1 MNETQATFTDTEMP
15 TIIPDTGTDCPKSD
29 REITYLK
36 KKNIDKAIRKKLRKK
51 DVYETDM
58 HNIYNLIAVQTNEQ
72 LHENA
77 ASDTTFQTEKL
88 PTSKRKETLYSANDY
103 VKIGFTKYERAPVAV
118 GRKGF
123 SCAFVGL
130 NRTSV
135 YP

>member
-77 ASDTTFQTEKL
+77 ASDTTFQAVNSVQDPIGYLMILKKL
-88 PTSKRKETLYSANDY
+88 CFSNQ
-103 VKIGFTKYERAPVAV
+103 YEQHPIL
-118 GRKGF
+118 F
-123 SCAFVGL
+123 L
-130 NRTSV
+130 
-135 YP
+135 